1 MKNHPLC
8 GWIFILSAAPAEA
21 GGSPLCRTPA
31 GGGESVHIFRGRKRV
46 LVLGKVR
53 ADGALTQRVSAAGCC
68 TAQSASVPCA
78 FRDAVGCFG
87 HCVLHGDVWWRSLP
101 PAPRSSALRHGPP
114 MPRRGAGVVFEFSSQ
129 GVSIPCFGLCVRT
142 HTEGAC
148 SLFVHLHLNRECN
161 PCPCRS
167 SRHLGA
173 SFPSTRCQSILS
185 IGFAMLPVDF
195 LDWTKNLRQSD
206 GLHFI
211 SVSLKYLPYFPSSS
225 SMISARALPAL
236 PQMRS

>member
-1 MKNHPLC
+1 MQQPL
-8 GWIFILSAAPAEA
+8 FDSSAAPAEA
-21 GGSPLCRTPA
+21 GCSPLCRTPA

-53 ADGALTQRVSAAGCC
+53 ADGALTQRVSAAGYC

-148 SLFVHLHLNRECN
+148 RLFVHLHLNRECN

-167 SRHLGA
+167 SRYLGA
-173 SFPSTRCQSILS
+173 SFFSP
-185 IGFAMLPVDF
+185 
-195 LDWTKNLRQSD
+195 
-206 GLHFI
+206 HHH
-211 SVSLKYLPYFPSSS
+211 
-225 SMISARALPAL
+225 
-236 PQMRS
+236 

>member
-1 MKNHPLC
+1 MRYRQRHIGERNVPSKKTPV
-8 GWIFILSAAPAEA
+8 WASFFDSAAPAEA

-87 HCVLHGDVWWRSLP
+87 HCVLHGDVWWRPLP
-101 PAPRSSALRHGPP
+101 PAPRSSALWHGPP

-142 HTEGAC
+142 HRGGVQP
-148 SLFVHLHLNRECN
+148 L
-161 PCPCRS
+161 RS
-167 SRHLGA
+167 SAPEPGVEPL
-173 SFPSTRCQSILS
+173 PLPEQPLS
-185 IGFAMLPVDF
+185 WCIFSVFAPTTADAVPLP
-195 LDWTKNLRQSD
+195 
-206 GLHFI
+206 
-211 SVSLKYLPYFPSSS
+211 
-225 SMISARALPAL
+225 
-236 PQMRS
+236 RSRRGG

>member
-1 MKNHPLC
+1 M
-8 GWIFILSAAPAEA
+8 
-21 GGSPLCRTPA
+21 CRTPA

-68 TAQSASVPCA
+68 TVQSASVPCA

-87 HCVLHGDVWWRSLP
+87 HCVLHGEVWWRSLP

-129 GVSIPCFGLCVRT
+129 GVSIPCVWLCVRT
-142 HTEGAC
+142 HREGVQPLRSSAPEPG
-148 SLFVHLHLNRECN
+148 VY

-167 SRHLGA
+167 SRYLGA
-173 SFPSTRCQSILS
+173 SFPFSPPPPLMRS
-185 IGFAMLPVDF
+185 
-195 LDWTKNLRQSD
+195 
-206 GLHFI
+206 
-211 SVSLKYLPYFPSSS
+211 PSP
-225 SMISARALPAL
+225 ARAGEAEMTGSSLPPSLRGSGQRRPIAFRYRSCSWDVFPYDLL
-236 PQMRS
+236 PDRLRPMDLPLGQVSKWHASRADRGAGA